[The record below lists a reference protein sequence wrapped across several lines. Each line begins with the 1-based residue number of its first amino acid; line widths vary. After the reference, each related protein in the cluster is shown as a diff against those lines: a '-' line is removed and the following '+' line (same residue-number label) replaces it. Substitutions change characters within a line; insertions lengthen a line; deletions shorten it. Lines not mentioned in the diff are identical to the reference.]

1 MATQTWQLHEETH
14 LSLCRSFNF
23 SFLLHPSLLKTK
35 QSSALISLLFCNN
48 TTMST
53 MRLKHLSSIANDV
66 VQKCA
71 LKLDTPVDK
80 LVEEFETIWKT
91 DETAPVG
98 AATISSNNNNNR
110 NSYGRKFVE
119 FCSAKVMQSCD
130 MCKTIEEKIANG
142 SFSRFTFD
150 MMLAWEMPTSADEE
164 SFTEC
169 VAKEKEEKKSPQKC
183 LSEQDDI
190 SLFYSDLMPLL
201 VDNEKNV
208 GEDAFVWMGSL
219 VPLVTDVV
227 NGRFTF
233 ETLTVPTG
241 NRLHFPSYDK
251 FLKEIDRCI
260 KYLAKHAKPKGVEL
274 ADDEFILHVEG
285 TASTQRVVRHIGGTS
300 WPGRL
305 TLTNYA
311 LYFEASGV
319 LTYED
324 ALKIDLSKDME
335 QTVKP
340 ASTGPWG
347 APLFDKAI
355 IYESPE
361 LSEEIVLEFPEVT
374 SSTRR
379 DLWLALSKEIMLM
392 HRFLAKYEI
401 NCPIQA
407 WEMHSRTILAITRLH
422 AAREMLR
429 ISPPPPTR
437 FLIFSLF
444 DEIPKGDYVLEEL
457 AESLKKSNSGHPCS
471 ASSILR
477 SMNLSESM
485 IISGLDQEM
494 EVGSS
499 ENATP
504 TPSGQ
509 VENSSL
515 LETAINQSREE
526 EKDIAIAK
534 ATTKELKEEG
544 ISESAT
550 IFLELL
556 RPLRNSVPWFEEVL
570 MWERPSTTLTVVA
583 ATLVVTYQEW
593 VGIALAALFI
603 WLVAKMVRAR
613 LQRLD
618 INCNEIVV
626 CTASDQSTIES
637 IVSAQRGM
645 QTVQEMMQIANV
657 SILKLWS
664 IYISKARKHANV
676 AMVLLSATAIFFTV
690 VPVKFVI
697 MAAIVCCFSSTL
709 ASRLG
714 MGKRENQSSRRLR
727 EWWDSIPVI
736 PVRVVETRQSKAD

>member
-618 INCNEIVV
+618 IKCNEIVV

-697 MAAIVCCFSSTL
+697 MAAIFCCFSSTL

-714 MGKRENQSSRRLR
+714 MGKGENQSSRRLR

>member
-1 MATQTWQLHEETH
+1 MQKHISASASPSPSPS
-14 LSLCRSFNF
+14 SL
-23 SFLLHPSLLKTK
+23 LLPASSLLKTK
-35 QSSALISLLFCNN
+35 QYSGLISLQICKKP
-48 TTMST
+48 TMST

-71 LKLDTPVDK
+71 LKLETPVDK
-80 LVEEFETIWKT
+80 LVEEFETTWKT
-91 DETAPVG
+91 DETVPVG
-98 AATISSNNNNNR
+98 ANNNS
-110 NSYGRKFVE
+110 NSYGRKLVE
-119 FCSAKVMQSCD
+119 FCSAKALQSSD

-142 SFSRFTFD
+142 FFSRFTFD

-164 SFTEC
+164 SFEEC
-169 VAKEKEEKKSPQKC
+169 VAKEKEEKKLPGKFR
-183 LSEQDDI
+183 SEQDDVP
-190 SLFYSDLMPLL
+190 LFYSDLMPLL
-201 VDNEKNV
+201 VDNEKDV

-233 ETLTVPTG
+233 ETLTASTG
-241 NRLHFPSYDK
+241 NRLHFPSYNK
-251 FLKEIDRCI
+251 YLKEIDRCI
-260 KYLAKHAKPKGVEL
+260 KHLVKHAKPKGVEL

-324 ALKIDLSKDME
+324 ALKIDLTRDVE

-361 LSEEIVLEFPEVT
+361 LSEGIILEFPEIT

-379 DLWLALSKEIMLM
+379 DHWLALSKEIMLM

-457 AESLKKSNSGHPCS
+457 AESLKKGNSGHPCS

-477 SMNLSESM
+477 SMNLLESM
-485 IISGLDQEM
+485 IISSLVQET

-499 ENATP
+499 ESATP

-509 VENSSL
+509 VEDSSL
-515 LETAINQSREE
+515 LETAINQAREE
-526 EKDIAIAK
+526 EKEIAIAK

-550 IFLELL
+550 TFLELL

-570 MWERPSTTLTVVA
+570 AWERPSTTLTVVSVA
-583 ATLVVTYQEW
+583 LIVTYQEW
-593 VGIALAALFI
+593 VGKAIAAFFI
-603 WLVAKMVRAR
+603 SLVAKMVRAR
-613 LQRLD
+613 RQRLD
-618 INCNEIVV
+618 IKCNEIVV

-637 IVSAQRGM
+637 IVSAQHGM
-645 QTVQEMMQIANV
+645 QTVHEMVQIANV

-664 IYISKARKHANV
+664 IYISKARKHANA
-676 AMVLLSATAIFFTV
+676 AMVLLSAIAIFLAV
-690 VPVKFVI
+690 VPVKFII

-709 ASRLG
+709 ASRIG
-714 MGKRENQSSRRLR
+714 TSKGENQSNRRLR

-736 PVRVVETRQSKAD
+736 PVRVVQTRESKTD

>member
-618 INCNEIVV
+618 IKCNEIVV

>member
-618 INCNEIVV
+618 IKCNEIVV

-676 AMVLLSATAIFFTV
+676 AMVMLSATAIFFTV

-714 MGKRENQSSRRLR
+714 MGKGENQSSRRLR

>member
-1 MATQTWQLHEETH
+1 MA
-14 LSLCRSFNF
+14 N
-23 SFLLHPSLLKTK
+23 
-35 QSSALISLLFCNN
+35 
-48 TTMST
+48 
-53 MRLKHLSSIANDV
+53 RLKHLSSIANDV
-66 VQKCA
+66 VQSCA
-71 LKLDTPVDK
+71 PKLETPVEK
-80 LVEEFETIWKT
+80 LVEEFETIWKA

-98 AATISSNNNNNR
+98 HNITATNNNN

-119 FCSAKVMQSCD
+119 FCSAKVLQTRD
-130 MCKTIEEKIANG
+130 ICKTIEEKIADG

-150 MMLAWEMPTSADEE
+150 MMLAWEMPASADEE

-169 VAKEKEEKKSPQKC
+169 VAKEKEEKKVPAKFST
-183 LSEQDDI
+183 EQDEI
-190 SLFYSDLMPLL
+190 SLFYSDIMPLL
-201 VDNEKNV
+201 VDNEQDV
-208 GEDAFVWMGSL
+208 GEDAFVWLGSL
-219 VPLVTDVV
+219 VPLVADVV

-233 ETLTVPTG
+233 ETLTAPTG
-241 NRLHFPSYDK
+241 NRLHFPAYDK

-260 KYLAKHAKPKGVEL
+260 KHLQKHAKPKGAEL

-319 LTYED
+319 ITYED

-335 QTVKP
+335 QSVKP
-340 ASTGPWG
+340 AATGPWG

-355 IYESPE
+355 VYESPD
-361 LSEEIVLEFPEVT
+361 LSEGIVLEFPEVT

-379 DLWLALSKEIMLM
+379 DHWLALTKEIMLM

-401 NCPIQA
+401 KCPIQA
-407 WEMHSRTILAITRLH
+407 WEMHARTILSITRLH

-429 ISPPPPTR
+429 ISPPTPTR

-444 DEIPKGDYVLEEL
+444 DELPKGDYVLEEL
-457 AESLKKSNSGHPCS
+457 AENLKKVNSGHPCS

-477 SMNLSESM
+477 TMNMSES
-485 IISGLDQEM
+485 IISRLDVTEAGK
-494 EVGSS
+494 ESIS
-499 ENATP
+499 P
-504 TPSGQ
+504 TVQDEDSFQ
-509 VENSSL
+509 

-526 EKDIAIAK
+526 EKEIAIAK

-570 MWERPSTTLTVVA
+570 TWERPSTTLVVIA
-583 ATLVVTYQEW
+583 AALIVTYQEW
-593 VGIALAALFI
+593 VGKAIAAFLL
-603 WLVAKMVRAR
+603 WLVAKMFRAR

-618 INCNEIVV
+618 TKCNEIVV
-626 CTASDQSTIES
+626 CTASDQSTMES
-637 IVSAQRGM
+637 IVSAQHGM
-645 QTVQEMMQIANV
+645 QTVHEMVQTANV
-657 SILKLWS
+657 SLMKLWS
-664 IYISKARKHANV
+664 IFISKARKHADM
-676 AMVLLSATAIFFTV
+676 AMMAMSAVAIFLAV
-690 VPVKFVI
+690 VPMKLVI
-697 MAAIVCCFSSTL
+697 MAGILCCFTMTL

-714 MGKRENQSSRRLR
+714 MGKGENQSSRRLK

-736 PVRVVETRQSKAD
+736 PVRVVNTK

>member
-1 MATQTWQLHEETH
+1 MAD
-14 LSLCRSFNF
+14 
-23 SFLLHPSLLKTK
+23 
-35 QSSALISLLFCNN
+35 
-48 TTMST
+48 
-53 MRLKHLSSIANDV
+53 RLKHLSSIANDV
-66 VQKCA
+66 VQSCA
-71 LKLDTPVDK
+71 LKLETPVEK
-80 LVEEFETIWKT
+80 LVEEFETTWKA

-98 AATISSNNNNNR
+98 HNITATNNNN

-119 FCSAKVMQSCD
+119 FCSAKVLQTRD
-130 MCKTIEEKIANG
+130 ICKTIEEKIADG

-150 MMLAWEMPTSADEE
+150 MMLAWEMPASADEE

-169 VAKEKEEKKSPQKC
+169 VAKEKEEKKVPAKFST
-183 LSEQDDI
+183 EQDEI
-190 SLFYSDLMPLL
+190 SLFYSDIMPLL
-201 VDNEKNV
+201 VDNEQDV
-208 GEDAFVWMGSL
+208 GEDAFVWLGSL
-219 VPLVTDVV
+219 VPLVADVV

-233 ETLTVPTG
+233 ETLTAPTG
-241 NRLHFPSYDK
+241 NRLHFPAYDK

-260 KYLAKHAKPKGVEL
+260 KHLQKHAKPKGAEL

-319 LTYED
+319 ITYED

-335 QTVKP
+335 QSVKP
-340 ASTGPWG
+340 AATGPWG

-355 IYESPE
+355 VYESPD
-361 LSEEIVLEFPEVT
+361 LSEGIVLEFPEVT

-379 DLWLALSKEIMLM
+379 DHWLALTKEIMLM

-401 NCPIQA
+401 KCPIQA
-407 WEMHSRTILAITRLH
+407 WEMHARTILSITRLH

-429 ISPPPPTR
+429 ISPPTPTR

-444 DEIPKGDYVLEEL
+444 DELPKGDYVLEEL
-457 AESLKKSNSGHPCS
+457 AESLKKVNSGHPCS

-477 SMNLSESM
+477 TMNMSES
-485 IISGLDQEM
+485 IISRLDVTEAGN
-494 EVGSS
+494 ESIS
-499 ENATP
+499 P
-504 TPSGQ
+504 TVQDEDSFQ
-509 VENSSL
+509 

-544 ISESAT
+544 ISESTT

-570 MWERPSTTLTVVA
+570 TWERPSTTLVVIA
-583 ATLVVTYQEW
+583 AALIVTYQEW
-593 VGIALAALFI
+593 VGKAIAAFLL
-603 WLVAKMVRAR
+603 WLVAKMFRAR

-618 INCNEIVV
+618 TKCNEIVV
-626 CTASDQSTIES
+626 CTASDQSTMES
-637 IVSAQRGM
+637 IVSAQHGM
-645 QTVQEMMQIANV
+645 QTVHEMVQTANV
-657 SILKLWS
+657 SLMKLWS
-664 IYISKARKHANV
+664 IFISKAHKHADM
-676 AMVLLSATAIFFTV
+676 AMMAMSAVAIFLAV
-690 VPVKFVI
+690 VPMKLVI
-697 MAAIVCCFSSTL
+697 MAGIFCCFAMTL

-714 MGKRENQSSRRLR
+714 LSKGENQSSRRLK

-736 PVRVVETRQSKAD
+736 PVRVVDTK

>member
-1 MATQTWQLHEETH
+1 
-14 LSLCRSFNF
+14 
-23 SFLLHPSLLKTK
+23 
-35 QSSALISLLFCNN
+35 
-48 TTMST
+48 
-53 MRLKHLSSIANDV
+53 
-66 VQKCA
+66 
-71 LKLDTPVDK
+71 
-80 LVEEFETIWKT
+80 
-91 DETAPVG
+91 
-98 AATISSNNNNNR
+98 
-110 NSYGRKFVE
+110 
-119 FCSAKVMQSCD
+119 
-130 MCKTIEEKIANG
+130 
-142 SFSRFTFD
+142 
-150 MMLAWEMPTSADEE
+150 
-164 SFTEC
+164 
-169 VAKEKEEKKSPQKC
+169 
-183 LSEQDDI
+183 
-190 SLFYSDLMPLL
+190 MPLL

-251 FLKEIDRCI
+251 YLKEIDRCI

-583 ATLVVTYQEW
+583 ATLIVTYQYVVSLASCSAAEW

-618 INCNEIVV
+618 IKCNEIVV

-676 AMVLLSATAIFFTV
+676 AMVLLSATAIFFTL

-714 MGKRENQSSRRLR
+714 MGKGENQSSRRLR

>member
-618 INCNEIVV
+618 IKCNEIVV

-714 MGKRENQSSRRLR
+714 MGKGENQSSRRLR